1 MIGIIIAQVK
11 RLVNGLHTFE
21 IKLKYFR
28 EDPKTHGNKTN
39 LYIVGLIVMHHSRNN
54 QSLRYKKG
62 TVCA

>member
-28 EDPKTHGNKTN
+28 EDP
-39 LYIVGLIVMHHSRNN
+39 
-54 QSLRYKKG
+54 
-62 TVCA
+62 